1 MFFLHRYSALSHF
14 ALYSYTRT
22 KKLLLLYNN
31 NVPAMD
37 KNLEFFMK
45 LDYKRTL
52 LSTLILTSLTLPQWA
67 NASCS
72 DLLRKEYVH
81 RVIDA
86 DNRPGTLIGAT
97 IGIVLPAIV
106 FLGPLGVA
114 AGGLIYG
121 LQGYREIGVRDAKTK
136 YLIYKEAQLGGGVR
150 IEKLYKKLQRKFPNS
165 DLTIEE
171 FIEGIRNADI
181 NEIGCFAEKNSQ

>member
-1 MFFLHRYSALSHF
+1 MKFDLRQKV
-14 ALYSYTRT
+14 LY
-22 KKLLLLYNN
+22 
-31 NVPAMD
+31 
-37 KNLEFFMK
+37 
-45 LDYKRTL
+45 
-52 LSTLILTSLTLPQWA
+52 LTLALTCVQGVQGVH
-67 NASCS
+67 ASCS

-97 IGIVLPAIV
+97 VGIVLPAII
-106 FLGPLGVA
+106 FFGPLGVA
-114 AGGLIYG
+114 TGGLIYG

-181 NEIGCFAEKNSQ
+181 NEIGCFAGKVQTKKEIIKTVLDLEEKQESNLESEEN